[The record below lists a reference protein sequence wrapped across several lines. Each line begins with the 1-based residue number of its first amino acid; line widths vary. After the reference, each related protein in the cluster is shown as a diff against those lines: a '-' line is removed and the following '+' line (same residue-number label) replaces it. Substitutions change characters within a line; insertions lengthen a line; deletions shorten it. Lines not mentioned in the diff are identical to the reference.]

1 MLSDIWMVIKNE
13 YLDSFHSGERLETFG
28 GIVVAPLA
36 GVLYS
41 LPWGLDWYSSDH
53 WEGFFPSFPTA
64 FPWVLALGFVLR
76 DRSRRGIEALTARGL
91 PRDAILYG
99 MIGAGVGV
107 GVAFWLVMWAV
118 SLVVLNL
125 LQPEGPW
132 ASIPI
137 LAVPVMAAVVFLIT
151 LSAATGGVL
160 VSVGAAKIGQIYKV
174 SVLAVAGLALVGFAI
189 AWMAADSDATWM
201 MAVRREPTH
210 MQLAIPVMVTFA
222 VLDLVLILFA
232 RARFRRVHL
241 SSVRDP

>member
-1 MLSDIWMVIKNE
+1 MLSDIWTVIRNE

-28 GIVVAPLA
+28 VIVVAPLA

-41 LPWGLDWYSSDH
+41 LPWGLGWYSSDH
-53 WEGFFPSFPTA
+53 WDELFPSFPTA
-64 FPWVLALGFVLR
+64 FPWLMTLGFVLR
-76 DRSRRGIEALTARGL
+76 ERSRLGMKALTARRL

-107 GVAFWLVMWAV
+107 GVVFWMVMWAV

-137 LAVPVMAAVVFLIT
+137 LGIPVMFTVEFLIT
-151 LSAATGGVL
+151 FSAATGGVL

-174 SVLAVAGLALVGFAI
+174 SFWAVAGLAFVVFAI
-189 AWMAADSDATWM
+189 AWAAAESGATWIG
-201 MAVRREPTH
+201 RYSDNR
-210 MQLAIPVMVTFA
+210 LICNWRSLDVMVFFA
-222 VLDLVLILFA
+222 VLDLVLILYGKS
-232 RARFRRVHL
+232 RFRRAHL
-241 SSVRDP
+241 SLSL